1 LITSL
6 NASCSLYC
14 TIFDHFSTSIPL
26 NISQPTYTSIPV
38 SKIQATPSYRAVFHH
53 GRLRVKTLPAFD
65 HRRDSGF
72 LPSLRARTRPTPY
85 ILSST
90 YIYVLLLPTPHFY
103 LRTYFNNF
111 YLRLQQLRT
120 TTTTLPLNY
129 LQLQYTDAT
138 SNAGFFEVSHQTGIP
153 PVRRHPSQVGYHFF
167 FLFLF
172 ISENGWG
179 WGRRTDM
186 HQYYFYLQ
194 ARRRT
199 GVGSKSLSG
208 AGETGSWKATHC
220 ANRGMTNHCH
230 SNG

>member
-1 LITSL
+1 MITSL

-153 PVRRHPSQVGYHFF
+153 PGSSTPKSSRLPFF
-167 FLFLF
+167 FPFF
-172 ISENGWG
+172 I
-179 WGRRTDM
+179 
-186 HQYYFYLQ
+186 YF
-194 ARRRT
+194 
-199 GVGSKSLSG
+199 
-208 AGETGSWKATHC
+208 
-220 ANRGMTNHCH
+220 
-230 SNG
+230 